1 MSTDNPKEGTPM
13 RSPRTPLRSL
23 LHRLATRLSCI
34 AWLEQPRPFFLTPV
48 KQLWSLFFTSVKPR
62 LFLAPALVLAS
73 LAFTSAPA
81 FAKGDANNETCPPET
96 EASPG
101 FRSYLPDCRAYE
113 QVTPVYKNGSQL
125 GLAAISVDGSSLL
138 GVTLNGFAETESD
151 SDSSEGSVYRFARS
165 ALGWAVSAIS
175 PPSSLFPAN
184 KYVTATPDLSR
195 TLWVARTPSES
206 VNSPNIYIRES
217 DGAMVKVGPLVPPT
231 AAAGPP
237 GGEFQVFPDYGED
250 ATEVLDASSDL
261 SHVAFQANLG
271 RRRGLD
277 WPGDPTIGSYLTED
291 SLYQYSSAGQ
301 PRPELVG
308 VSDGSTIVPG
318 ENEGKALPA
327 GRLISACNTYLG
339 SPRNHELYNAQS
351 ADGATVFFTAMP
363 GGCTVAQGEPDEGL
377 EGEGPEVN
385 ELYARVDG
393 LQTVPISEPAIGTSG
408 ACSVCLEGT
417 RQSAEFAGASED
429 GSKVFFLTG
438 QELLPGAEGTNL
450 FEYDFDAPAG
460 ARVIQA
466 SAGLTPADVL
476 GVARVSEDGSH
487 VYFVAEGALTA
498 GANREG
504 KEPVSGQPNLYV
516 FERDASYP
524 AGRLSF
530 IATLSPG
537 DREDWRGEDIRR
549 VQATPDGRFLVFDS
563 EADLT
568 AGDTSTGLQ
577 QVFEYDAA
585 TGELVRVS
593 REQTGYTAA
602 PELSANQNRSEI
614 PSQSY
619 YKKAFPTTPAKEL
632 AVSADGATVVFGS
645 KAALTEQSLTAAEAH
660 VENVY
665 EYRSSVGGGGS
676 ISDGNVYLI
685 SDGVPSVANK
695 LDGLDAS
702 GQDVFFL
709 SANRLVPQ
717 DTDTQFDVYDA
728 RVDGGF
734 PAPDP
739 PAGCLAYA
747 CAGTLYSAPSL
758 AQPAGA
764 AAAGTAA
771 LSSPTPLLAPA
782 QAPKGD
788 PGTLSRARRLTRALR
803 ACARRP
809 RSRRGRCERAA
820 IARYGPLRP
829 KPSGTRR
836 TPASSGGT
844 GR

>member
-1 MSTDNPKEGTPM
+1 M

-81 FAKGDANNETCPPET
+81 LATGDANNASCPPET

-113 QVTPVYKNGSQL
+113 QVTPVYKNGSQIDVP
-125 GLAAISVDGSSLL
+125 AISADGSSLL
-138 GVTLNGFAETESD
+138 GYTLNGLAGTESG
-151 SDSSEGSVYRFARS
+151 SDSSNGSVYRFARS
-165 ALGWAVSAIS
+165 ASGWTVSAIS
-175 PPSSLFPAN
+175 PPSSLFPTNLFVSA
-184 KYVTATPDLSR
+184 APDLSR

-206 VNSPNIYIRES
+206 VNSPNLYIRES
-217 DGAMVKVGPLVPPT
+217 DGVMVKVGPLAPP
-231 AAAGPP
+231 AVAAGPP
-237 GGEFQVFPDYGED
+237 GGEFQVLQDYGEQFGFY
-250 ATEVLDASSDL
+250 VRDASANL
-261 SHVAFQANLG
+261 SHVLFQLYKG
-271 RRRGLD
+271 PEQGLN
-277 WPGDPTIGSYLTED
+277 WPGDTSIGEY
-291 SLYQYSSAGQ
+291 SLYEYSGAGQ
-301 PRPELVG
+301 SRPELVG
-308 VSDGSTIVPG
+308 VSDGSTVVPG
-318 ENEGKALPA
+318 ENEGKALAA
-327 GRLISACNTYLG
+327 GRLISTCGTYLG
-339 SPRNHELYNAQS
+339 SSREHDLYNAVS
-351 ADGATVFFTAMP
+351 GDGATVLFTAAV
-363 GGCTVAQGEPDEGL
+363 GGCEEKGVF
-377 EGEGPEVN
+377 GEGPVVN

-393 LQTVPISEPAIGTSG
+393 LQTVPISEPTIGTSEACG
-408 ACSVCLEGT
+408 ACLEVA

-466 SAGLTPADVL
+466 SAGPGPADVL

-487 VYFVAEGALTA
+487 VYFVAEGALTT

-524 AGRLSF
+524 GGRLSF

-537 DREDWRGEDIRR
+537 DREDWRGEDLRPM
-549 VQATPDGRFLVFDS
+549 QATPDGRFLVFDS
-563 EADLT
+563 EADLI

-593 REQTGYTAA
+593 REQAGYTPE
-602 PELSANQNRSEI
+602 PELSANQNRSAI
-614 PSQSY
+614 PDQSY
-619 YKKAFPTTPAKEL
+619 YKTAFPTTPANFL
-632 AVSADGATVVFGS
+632 AVSADGSTVAFAS
-645 KAALTEQSLTAAEAH
+645 KAALTEQSLPAAEAH
-660 VENVY
+660 VESGY
-665 EYRSSVGGGGS
+665 EYRSSVGSGGS

-685 SDGVPSVANK
+685 SDGVPAVEGE
-695 LDGLDAS
+695 LHGIDAS
-702 GQDVFFL
+702 GRDVFIL
-709 SANRLVPQ
+709 NPDRLVPQ
-717 DTDTQFDVYDA
+717 DTDTQLDVYDA

-739 PAGCLAYA
+739 PAGCLAPA
-747 CAGTLYSAPSL
+747 CAGTLYSPPSL
-758 AQPAGA
+758 AQAAGA
-764 AAAGTAA
+764 ATAGTAGPSA
-771 LSSPTPLLAPA
+771 PTPLLAPA

-809 RSRRGRCERAA
+809 RGRRGRCDRAA
-820 IARYGPLRP
+820 IARYGPHRP